1 MQKTLSLD
9 ALSLLSTLALA
20 AENESTVVSSI
31 EFVPLPG
38 TRRLEGMPTRPLPT
52 YAPELAAFHEAF
64 GRELRDAVDFL
75 PIRPHMRVL
84 DVGCGDGF
92 YTKLLAE
99 RLGSQGS
106 VIGLDENRGY
116 LELARERFL
125 DQHLSCRV
133 EFIQGTL
140 EQRPI
145 ERESCDFAWCAQS
158 LFSFPDPVMALKQM
172 RAALRPGGLIAL
184 LENDTLHQLLLP
196 WPGHLEVAVK
206 KAELAALEH
215 ESPRSEKYYVGRR
228 LPEVLA
234 AAGFEP
240 ISFSTQSID
249 RHAPCDES
257 LLEFLKHFLSRL
269 SDRVRPFLDQA
280 ALREL
285 RDLINP
291 KSSTC
296 LFVKPFFTLSWFNM
310 LAWGRKG

>member
-1 MQKTLSLD
+1 MPNRTLPPY
-9 ALSLLSTLALA
+9 A
-20 AENESTVVSSI
+20 A
-31 EFVPLPG
+31 
-38 TRRLEGMPTRPLPT
+38 
-52 YAPELAAFHEAF
+52 ELAAFHEAF
-64 GRELRDAVDFL
+64 GRELRDAVDGL
-75 PIRPHMRVL
+75 PIRSHMRVL

-99 RLGSQGS
+99 RLGPHGS

-116 LELARERFL
+116 LELARGRFL
-125 DQHLSCRV
+125 GERLMCHV

-140 EQRPI
+140 EQGPI
-145 ERESCDFAWCAQS
+145 EGESCDFAWCAQS
-158 LFSFPDPVMALKQM
+158 LFSLRDPVMALRQM

-184 LENDTLHQLLLP
+184 LENDTLHQVLLP

-240 ISFSTQSID
+240 LSFSTQSID
-249 RHAPCDES
+249 RHAPCDEN
-257 LLEFLKHFLSRL
+257 LLDFLQHFLSRL
-269 SDRVRPFLDQA
+269 SDRVRPFLDQT
-280 ALREL
+280 ALRDL

-291 KSSTC
+291 QSSDC
-296 LFVKPFFTLSWFNM
+296 LFMKPFFTLSWFNM
-310 LAWGRKG
+310 LACGRKG